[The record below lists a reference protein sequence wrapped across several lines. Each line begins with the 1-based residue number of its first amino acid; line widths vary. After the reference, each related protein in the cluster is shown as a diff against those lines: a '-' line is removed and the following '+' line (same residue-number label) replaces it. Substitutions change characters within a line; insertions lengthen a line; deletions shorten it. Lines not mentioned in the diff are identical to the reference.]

1 MDPNLTT
8 AALDILMSTVA
19 PDLDN
24 ETTTETLET
33 TVRPADINPPIRKCN
48 YFVIG
53 HNNQTVVFDFSN
65 QYGGTNYRFLMKLH
79 ELKTNLFHL
88 TEKSRKFL

>member
-8 AALDILMSTVA
+8 AALDLLRSTFA

-24 ETTTETLET
+24 EPNIP
-33 TVRPADINPPIRKCN
+33 PADIIPPIRKCN

-65 QYGGTNYRFLMKLH
+65 QYGGNIRFLVKL
-79 ELKTNLFHL
+79 
-88 TEKSRKFL
+88 